1 MVTIAVL
8 TNAIKLISFAAPL
21 SVLLL
26 IAGCD
31 DGKPIATEKAR
42 LLSPDRRSVAVVEGV
57 DNGLG
62 FGQGMYY
69 DEIHVGP
76 ADLSISDH
84 GDPDSSVVF
93 YVAQNTSTDS
103 PPTLQWLDA
112 KHLVVTYDV
121 ARKPQKLV
129 AQIGGIQIEYRPA
142 ARP

>member
-1 MVTIAVL
+1 MVTTALPAKVV
-8 TNAIKLISFAAPL
+8 KLISLAAL
-21 SVLLL
+21 FSLLL
-26 IAGCD
+26 SLAGCD
-31 DGKPIATEKAR
+31 DGTPIVTEKSR
-42 LLSPDRRSVAVVEGV
+42 LLSPDRMSVAVLEGV

-84 GDPDSSVVF
+84 GDPGSSVVF
-93 YVAQNTSTDS
+93 YAAQNASSDN

-129 AQIGGIQIEYRPA
+129 AQVSGVKIEYRSA
-142 ARP
+142 AKP